1 MDEILF
7 YIILKNI
14 AIFLTL
20 SLMILTYVYNFPKIY
35 INKQI
40 LSLGL
45 IFLFISFILNVKLLR
60 NNPNTEPYHKIPNL
74 LFLIQTI
81 LSIYM
86 LNMLLFKK

>member
-7 YIILKNI
+7 YTILKNI
-14 AIFLTL
+14 AVFLTL
-20 SLMILTYVYNFPKIY
+20 SLMILTYVYTLPKIY

-40 LSLGL
+40 LSIGL
-45 IFLFISFILNVKLLR
+45 IFLFISFLLNIKLLK
-60 NNPNTEPYHKIPNL
+60 NNPDTELYHKIPKL